1 MANSS
6 HPVTATP
13 PSKLISSLQSLSQK
27 GSLVVLAV
35 GSAVILGWLFNL
47 PVLKTVLP
55 GLVSMKANT
64 ALGFIFGGA
73 TLWLWHRY
81 PEPNTTQRRW
91 MQGCAALVFLIGF
104 LTLIEYIFNANLG
117 IDQLLFQ
124 DLDAIGTHS
133 PGRMGANTA
142 FNFFLLGGA
151 LLWFLSE
158 YANYQAIQL
167 LSLAAFFVAFAGFL
181 GYIYSVSSL
190 YGISS
195 YTQMALHTAI
205 AFLLL
210 STSILCARPDRGIV
224 KILVSPDAGG
234 MMARRLIP
242 AVLLIPPVLGWFILA
257 GYRHN
262 SYNTELA
269 ISLQSIASGAVFGG
283 LIWWYARQVSAI
295 DIKRQRA
302 EEELRRLNTD
312 LEQRISDRT
321 AELEQVNRER
331 DQFFTISLD
340 LLSIF
345 SFDGKFKRLNPS
357 WQTTFQYPTEE
368 LIDQPF
374 IDFVHPDDR
383 EATLAEAQ
391 KLATGDITIYF
402 ENRYRCQDGS
412 YRWLAWRASP
422 GVEQQLIYAS
432 ARDITESKQVETAL
446 RESQE
451 RLQAILDNYKAI
463 ICLKD
468 INGRYLL
475 VNRYYENFLNIS
487 REELIGKTD
496 YDFFPQEVADTFQSH
511 DRQIFETG
519 NSIEVEEYAPDDSGG
534 MRPYLSVK
542 FPLRNAAGVPYAICN
557 ISTDIAERKQAEAE
571 QQRIAAELARSE
583 ADLRQ
588 QTNILQLVL
597 NRMSDGVIV
606 GNDRGELLIFNS
618 AAEEMIGKGTTD
630 TSIDQWSNQ
639 YGLFLPDGK
648 TPYPVQDLPL
658 VRTLRGESV
667 DNLDV
672 FTRHSEKPEGVWI
685 KVNGRP
691 LQDEAGNLK
700 GGVIICRDVTKEK
713 ASQARLQELAQEQAR
728 LLQELKN
735 RQNALDESA
744 IVSET
749 DLSGNITFVNDQ
761 FCEISGYQREE
772 LIGNNH
778 RLIKSNQHP
787 FSLFQE
793 MWSTISHGRVWKGEI
808 KNKRKDGSYY
818 WVNTTIAPIFNT
830 DGKIAKYISIRFDIT
845 ERKQAEEGLEKI
857 AAERKAEADSLTQ
870 QVLKLLGEIKGAAK
884 GDLTVKAQV
893 TNDILGAV
901 ADSFNFLISS
911 LRKVVNSI
919 QEVASQVQSAAS
931 TSIVDTNLLTQQAR
945 QQADQI
951 DGILQQIERMV
962 NSIKDVSDAAK
973 RAEKVSEE
981 AAKTA
986 EAGGVAVDRTVEG
999 INELRQ
1005 TIAQT
1010 SKMIKRLGESSQ
1022 QIGKIVTSIS
1032 QIAAQTNLLALN
1044 ATIEAARAG
1053 EQGQGFA
1060 VVAEEVRK
1068 LAERSASATEDIS
1081 EIVSTIKDEISRVI
1095 AAMEAGTQEVVA
1107 GTQLAAEAKTNLIA
1121 IIEVSR
1127 EINAVIQNITRAA
1140 SKQVT
1145 FAEQISDSMRQVNAI
1160 SNTTAQKAEEV
1171 TASLDG
1177 LSVDV
1182 NKLQNSV
1189 ANFRIG

>member
-1 MANSS
+1 LANSS
-6 HPVTATP
+6 HPVTKTP
-13 PSKLISSLQSLSQK
+13 LSQLISSLQSLSQK
-27 GSLVVLAV
+27 ASLVVLAI
-35 GSAVILGWLFNL
+35 GCAVILGWLFNL

-81 PEPNTTQRRW
+81 PEPNVPQRRW

-104 LTLIEYIFNANLG
+104 LTLIEYIFNTNLG

-124 DLDAIGTHS
+124 DLDAIGTNS

-151 LLWFLSE
+151 LLWLLSE

-167 LSLAAFFVAFAGFL
+167 LTLAAFFVAFAGFL

-234 MMARRLIP
+234 MMSRQLIP
-242 AVLLIPPVLGWFILA
+242 VVLLIPPVLGWLILA

-269 ISLQSIASGAVFGG
+269 ISLQSIASGAIFGG
-283 LIWWYARQVSAI
+283 LILWYARQVSAI

-302 EEELRRLNTD
+302 EEELRRLNAD

-331 DQFFTISLD
+331 EQFFSVSLD

-357 WQTTFQYPTEE
+357 WETTFQYPTEE

-383 EATLAEAQ
+383 KATLAEAQ

-432 ARDITESKQVETAL
+432 ARDITESKQVE
-446 RESQE
+446 
-451 RLQAILDNYKAI
+451 
-463 ICLKD
+463 
-468 INGRYLL
+468 
-475 VNRYYENFLNIS
+475 
-487 REELIGKTD
+487 
-496 YDFFPQEVADTFQSH
+496 
-511 DRQIFETG
+511 
-519 NSIEVEEYAPDDSGG
+519 
-534 MRPYLSVK
+534 
-542 FPLRNAAGVPYAICN
+542 
-557 ISTDIAERKQAEAE
+557 AE

-583 ADLRQ
+583 DDLRQ

-606 GNDRGELLIFNS
+606 GNEQGELLIFNS

-630 TSIDQWSNQ
+630 TSIDRWSDE

-658 VRTLRGESV
+658 VRTIRGESV
-667 DNLDV
+667 DNVDV
-672 FTRHSEKPEGVWI
+672 FTRHSDKPEGVWL

-713 ASQARLQELAQEQAR
+713 ASQERLQELAQEQAR

-749 DLSGNITFVNDQ
+749 DLSGNITFVNEQ
-761 FCEISGYQREE
+761 FCEISGYRREE
-772 LIGNNH
+772 LIGHNH
-778 RLIKSNQHP
+778 RLIKSGQHP

-931 TSIVDTNLLTQQAR
+931 TSIADTNLLNQQAR
-945 QQADQI
+945 HQADQI

-1140 SKQVT
+1140 TKQVT

-1160 SNTTAQKAEEV
+1160 SNTTAEKAEEV